1 MHFSHSLV
9 SFYVPSSSTNNNMKI
24 QSIISSGHPHPPPSP
39 PFPSPISTPPNYA
52 YSPPPPSSIFSFFMI
67 GAQHLVAVA
76 VNVENRASFVF
87 IEDFR
92 IDNNDST
99 I

>member
-9 SFYVPSSSTNNNMKI
+9 NFYVQSSSTNNMKI

-39 PFPSPISTPPNYA
+39 PFPSPISTPPR
-52 YSPPPPSSIFSFFMI
+52 
-67 GAQHLVAVA
+67 AQHCVAVA

>member
-1 MHFSHSLV
+1 
-9 SFYVPSSSTNNNMKI
+9 MKI
-24 QSIISSGHPHPPPSP
+24 QSMISSGHPHPPTSP
-39 PFPSPISTPPNYA
+39 PFPSPISTPP
-52 YSPPPPSSIFSFFMI
+52 SLHFRFFII
-67 GAQHLVAVA
+67 GAQHWVAVA

-87 IEDFR
+87 IKDFR